1 MMSRIPSL
9 EEMQPLTS
17 QPSPNSPENSPEIPA
32 DAEELS
38 AYDLFVSVAAL
49 ISLVVVGYRE
59 MVPSPSEVA
68 ELLDLF
74 DLAFCL
80 VFFLDFVRNTIRAPD
95 RKRYLRGWG
104 IFDLASSIPV
114 IEAFRILRIVRLV
127 RIFRALRS
135 IRILYIVARKNR
147 PAAIFVAGLTLTI
160 GLFVGI
166 CVAVL
171 ELESTAPGANLL
183 TAHDVLWW
191 AVVTSSTVGYGN
203 EYPVTAEGRLLAG
216 ILMFVGIGLFATAS
230 GAIAGMGIRSLNHP
244 SDEPDI
250 HRELR
255 ALRESIG
262 RIESHLDAGR
272 EEVRSNSSDQ
282 QG

>member
-1 MMSRIPSL
+1 MTAHPS
-9 EEMQPLTS
+9 S
-17 QPSPNSPENSPEIPA
+17 NSPENSPEIPLDA
-32 DAEELS
+32 DELS

-49 ISLVVVGYRE
+49 ISLVVLGYRE
-59 MVPSPSEVA
+59 MVSSPSEVSK
-68 ELLDLF
+68 LLDLF
-74 DLAFCL
+74 DLGFCL
-80 VFFLDFVRNTIRAPD
+80 IFFLDFVRNTIRAPN

-114 IEAFRILRIVRLV
+114 IEPFRIFRIVRIV

-135 IRILYIVARKNR
+135 IRILYVVARKNR
-147 PAAIFVAGLTLTI
+147 PAAIFVAGLTLTV
-160 GLFVGI
+160 GLFVFI

-171 ELESTAPGANLL
+171 ELESSAPGANLL

-230 GAIAGMGIRSLNHP
+230 GAIAGMAIRSLNHP
-244 SDEPDI
+244 PDEPDI
-250 HRELR
+250 HREIR

-262 RIESHLDAGR
+262 RIESRLDSGR
-272 EEVRSNSSDQ
+272 EEVRLKSPDQ
-282 QG
+282 HD